1 MRTDEEFLPLETAV
15 TRTLIVAG
23 AVATRDYQDV
33 HYDAEAARKKGS
45 PDVLM
50 NVLTTNGLMRRCV
63 TDCPGAGA
71 GAGAGA
77 GPGARLR
84 AVRIRL
90 GEPNCPGG
98 QWC

>member
-63 TDCPGAGA
+63 TDCPGAG
-71 GAGAGA
+71 
-77 GPGARLR
+77 PGARLR
-84 AVRIRL
+84 VVWIKL
-90 GEPNCPGG
+90 GAPNCPGG
-98 QWC
+98 RWC